1 MNLATQPAPQS
12 LAGLPRSVVAA
23 MAAGTLLFVAVAIA
37 GFRSLQ
43 EVESDSQLRS
53 QARQGLLLSSQLLS
67 QVKDIETGQRGFLL
81 TGKAE
86 YLQPYLAASTGYSET
101 LRRLRD
107 EVGHMVSAATALAAL
122 ETQLERRV
130 ALARE
135 AVELRQR
142 GALDAPMAATLV
154 ESGKH
159 AMDAL
164 RLRFLAL
171 DGLLQTEIERAD
183 ARLQQVMR
191 WARILA
197 LGMTSL
203 GAGMLLLAFLL
214 LRREQQRRV
223 EAELALLH
231 ANAELEARVRLR
243 TQDLQQARSELAR
256 FAADLD
262 RHIEAERGR
271 LAREVHDQLGQ
282 VFTSLKLGLGR
293 SLTDAQAAAKQSAR
307 NLQLLD
313 QGIATARR
321 IAAELRPPLLD
332 DFGLAAAL
340 AQHARQ
346 FSDTSGLS
354 CEVQIEHADRLTRQQ
369 ALQLFRITQE
379 ALTNV
384 ARHAQAQH
392 VWIEGNSI
400 GDHYLLAIED
410 DGRGLVRSPEGPRS
424 VPAVAGS
431 MGLLNMRERAALAG
445 GRLGLEQ
452 GRNGGL
458 RIEVRLPLTAAGSID
473 ADSAD

>member
-1 MNLATQPAPQS
+1 
-12 LAGLPRSVVAA
+12 
-23 MAAGTLLFVAVAIA
+23 
-37 GFRSLQ
+37 
-43 EVESDSQLRS
+43 
-53 QARQGLLLSSQLLS
+53 
-67 QVKDIETGQRGFLL
+67 
-81 TGKAE
+81 
-86 YLQPYLAASTGYSET
+86 
-101 LRRLRD
+101 
-107 EVGHMVSAATALAAL
+107 
-122 ETQLERRV
+122 
-130 ALARE
+130 
-135 AVELRQR
+135 
-142 GALDAPMAATLV
+142 MAATLV